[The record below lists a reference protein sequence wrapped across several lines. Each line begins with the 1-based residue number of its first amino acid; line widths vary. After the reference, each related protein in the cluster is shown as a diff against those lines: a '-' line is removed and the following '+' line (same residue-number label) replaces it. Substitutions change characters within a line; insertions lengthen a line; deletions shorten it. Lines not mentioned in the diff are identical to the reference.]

1 MEWKKGNFN
10 RVLFIF
16 FILYVSALTWI
27 VLFKLT
33 VPSNI
38 VSLSRDRVIN
48 VIPFFEVI
56 TGEYFDTFDMIA
68 NIIAFIPFG
77 IYTALV
83 LKEIPTRSK
92 LISAA
97 VLSILYETVQFVF
110 AIGVCAITD
119 VIMNTLGAYI
129 GILVYEFINSKTQT
143 EYKTKKFVTVCSAIS
158 IIPMGTVL
166 GIVSVGKNIIL

>member
-56 TGEYFDTFDMIA
+56 TGEYFDTFDIRLKREY
-68 NIIAFIPFG
+68 AF
-77 IYTALV
+77 V
-83 LKEIPTRSK
+83 RPT
-92 LISAA
+92 
-97 VLSILYETVQFVF
+97 FV
-110 AIGVCAITD
+110 
-119 VIMNTLGAYI
+119 
-129 GILVYEFINSKTQT
+129 KTFSMHV
-143 EYKTKKFVTVCSAIS
+143 K
-158 IIPMGTVL
+158 
-166 GIVSVGKNIIL
+166 

>member
-77 IYTALV
+77 YIYSFSSKRNTSSFETYICSSFKYSLRNRT
-83 LKEIPTRSK
+83 ICFCYRSMW
-92 LISAA
+92 
-97 VLSILYETVQFVF
+97 YNRCYDE
-110 AIGVCAITD
+110 
-119 VIMNTLGAYI
+119 YI
-129 GILVYEFINSKTQT
+129 GSIYRNLGLWVYKLQNQNR
-143 EYKTKKFVTVCSAIS
+143 V
-158 IIPMGTVL
+158 
-166 GIVSVGKNIIL
+166 